1 MLIFLYLDS
10 KLELLMGVRVK
21 KYSVLFQNDRR
32 IAYINMFAYLCIGDG
47 EEAGKVGP
55 EGGIGGGPVE
65 PPNEQPS
72 PLLLR

>member
-1 MLIFLYLDS
+1 
-10 KLELLMGVRVK
+10 
-21 KYSVLFQNDRR
+21 
-32 IAYINMFAYLCIGDG
+32 MFAYLCIGDG

-65 PPNEQPS
+65 PPHEQPS